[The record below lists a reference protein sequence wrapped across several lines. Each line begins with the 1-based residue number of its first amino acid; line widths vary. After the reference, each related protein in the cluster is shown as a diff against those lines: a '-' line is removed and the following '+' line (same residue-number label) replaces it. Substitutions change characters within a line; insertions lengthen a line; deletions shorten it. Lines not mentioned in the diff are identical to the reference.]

1 MEAMSKKPPMPEPSA
16 KVFYM
21 LGCLEC
27 GDPDR
32 VLLMSFASPAERGH
46 WGSEHIKATG
56 HDRWIV
62 IDQPDDDPRQ
72 PAGMAFTCPR
82 CGMTSGNPDDER
94 EGYCVAAGFY
104 YELPPR
110 AGGS

>member
-62 IDQPDDDPRQ
+62 IDQPDGILD
-72 PAGMAFTCPR
+72 
-82 CGMTSGNPDDER
+82 SLR
-94 EGYCVAAGFY
+94 EWRSRARAAG
-104 YELPPR
+104 
-110 AGGS
+110 